1 MGYMLETRGLT
12 KRFGRGD
19 QAQEAVAD
27 VSLHIREGEV
37 YGLLGPNGA
46 GKSTTLKMICG
57 MLRPT
62 AGEILFA
69 GHAWRRE
76 DLYAIGSLI
85 EEAPL
90 YPNLTARE
98 NLRVRTTLLGLPE
111 SRVDEVLAAVGLADT
126 GKKRAGRFS
135 MGMRQ
140 RLGLA
145 LALIA
150 RPRLLVLD
158 EPTNGLDPIG
168 IEELRDQIR
177 GFAAAG
183 TTVIVSSHILSEVQ
197 QMADTIGII
206 YGRGGSGMTGEKGG
220 LLAGLRAEALKS
232 RHAAPVRLAV
242 LMALPMPLLG
252 AMPYRGVQIFSA
264 WNYWYALFLPVSLSL
279 VVACVARADA
289 RTRMR
294 GLLGLGFPLRR
305 AWWAKALWCLAL
317 CTLSNLVVFGI
328 YLAGSA
334 FSSQGLTAAGTLAML
349 LCALA
354 NTVAAAWMIPAGL
367 FLTARLG
374 MLAGIFCPLAV
385 QLVGGF
391 AWSLVPLPQLFPPS
405 ASMVIPTS
413 FIPVLPSG
421 EPLAADMALGGA
433 LAADGMLTLAGLAVC
448 ALAFAALTAAGAAW
462 FARSEE
468 R

>member
-19 QAQEAVAD
+19 QAQDAVAD
-27 VSLHIREGEV
+27 MSLHIREGEV

-111 SRVDEVLAAVGLADT
+111 SRVDEVLAAVDLADT

-197 QMADTIGII
+197 QMADT
-206 YGRGGSGMTGEKGG
+206 GRPSSANRSSPRPPRSPG
-220 LLAGLRAEALKS
+220 REA
-232 RHAAPVRLAV
+232 
-242 LMALPMPLLG
+242 
-252 AMPYRGVQIFSA
+252 
-264 WNYWYALFLPVSLSL
+264 
-279 VVACVARADA
+279 
-289 RTRMR
+289 
-294 GLLGLGFPLRR
+294 
-305 AWWAKALWCLAL
+305 
-317 CTLSNLVVFGI
+317 
-328 YLAGSA
+328 
-334 FSSQGLTAAGTLAML
+334 
-349 LCALA
+349 
-354 NTVAAAWMIPAGL
+354 
-367 FLTARLG
+367 
-374 MLAGIFCPLAV
+374 
-385 QLVGGF
+385 
-391 AWSLVPLPQLFPPS
+391 
-405 ASMVIPTS
+405 
-413 FIPVLPSG
+413 
-421 EPLAADMALGGA
+421 
-433 LAADGMLTLAGLAVC
+433 
-448 ALAFAALTAAGAAW
+448 
-462 FARSEE
+462 
-468 R
+468 

>member
-19 QAQEAVAD
+19 QAQDAVAD

-111 SRVDEVLAAVGLADT
+111 SRIDEVLAAVDLADT

-158 EPTNGLDPIG
+158 EPSAGVDFQGEHLFCELLD
-168 IEELRDQIR
+168 ELRAAK
-177 GFAAAG
+177 GFTQLMVSHDLGMVFHHATHVICLKRHVFAEG
-183 TTVIVSSHILSEVQ
+183 TPDEVLTQ
-197 QMADTIGII
+197 
-206 YGRGGSGMTGEKGG
+206 EN
-220 LLAGLRAEALKS
+220 
-232 RHAAPVRLAV
+232 
-242 LMALPMPLLG
+242 LMALFGMHMGLINPHAPT
-252 AMPYRGVQIFSA
+252 
-264 WNYWYALFLPVSLSL
+264 
-279 VVACVARADA
+279 ADQPKDHHA
-289 RTRMR
+289 
-294 GLLGLGFPLRR
+294 
-305 AWWAKALWCLAL
+305 
-317 CTLSNLVVFGI
+317 
-328 YLAGSA
+328 
-334 FSSQGLTAAGTLAML
+334 
-349 LCALA
+349 
-354 NTVAAAWMIPAGL
+354 
-367 FLTARLG
+367 
-374 MLAGIFCPLAV
+374 
-385 QLVGGF
+385 
-391 AWSLVPLPQLFPPS
+391 
-405 ASMVIPTS
+405 
-413 FIPVLPSG
+413 
-421 EPLAADMALGGA
+421 
-433 LAADGMLTLAGLAVC
+433 
-448 ALAFAALTAAGAAW
+448 
-462 FARSEE
+462 
-468 R
+468 

>member
-19 QAQEAVAD
+19 QAQDAVAD

-76 DLYAIGSLI
+76 
-85 EEAPL
+85 
-90 YPNLTARE
+90 NLTARE

-111 SRVDEVLAAVGLADT
+111 SRVDEVLAAVDLADT

-206 YGRGGSGMTGEKGG
+206 YGG
-220 LLAGLRAEALKS
+220 
-232 RHAAPVRLAV
+232 RLAYED
-242 LMALPMPLLG
+242 ALRPGQDLEE
-252 AMPYRGVQIFSA
+252 
-264 WNYWYALFLPVSLSL
+264 LFMSF
-279 VVACVARADA
+279 CRE
-289 RTRMR
+289 
-294 GLLGLGFPLRR
+294 GRR
-305 AWWAKALWCLAL
+305 AR
-317 CTLSNLVVFGI
+317 GE
-328 YLAGSA
+328 
-334 FSSQGLTAAGTLAML
+334 
-349 LCALA
+349 
-354 NTVAAAWMIPAGL
+354 VAA
-367 FLTARLG
+367 
-374 MLAGIFCPLAV
+374 
-385 QLVGGF
+385 
-391 AWSLVPLPQLFPPS
+391 
-405 ASMVIPTS
+405 
-413 FIPVLPSG
+413 
-421 EPLAADMALGGA
+421 
-433 LAADGMLTLAGLAVC
+433 
-448 ALAFAALTAAGAAW
+448 
-462 FARSEE
+462 
-468 R
+468 

>member
-12 KRFGRGD
+12 MRFGRGD
-19 QAQEAVAD
+19 QAQTAVAD

-69 GHAWRRE
+69 GHPWRRE

-111 SRVDEVLAAVGLADT
+111 SRIDEVLAAVDLADT

-145 LALIA
+145 LALVA

-183 TTVIVSSHILSEVQ
+183 TTVLVSSHILSEVQQMADTIGLVSSHILSEVQ

-206 YGRGGSGMTGEKGG
+206 YRG
-220 LLAGLRAEALKS
+220 
-232 RHAAPVRLAV
+232 RLAYED
-242 LMALPMPLLG
+242 ALRPGQDLEELFMSVCREG
-252 AMPYRGVQIFSA
+252 RRSRGE
-264 WNYWYALFLPVSLSL
+264 
-279 VVACVARADA
+279 
-289 RTRMR
+289 
-294 GLLGLGFPLRR
+294 
-305 AWWAKALWCLAL
+305 
-317 CTLSNLVVFGI
+317 
-328 YLAGSA
+328 
-334 FSSQGLTAAGTLAML
+334 
-349 LCALA
+349 
-354 NTVAAAWMIPAGL
+354 VAA
-367 FLTARLG
+367 
-374 MLAGIFCPLAV
+374 
-385 QLVGGF
+385 
-391 AWSLVPLPQLFPPS
+391 
-405 ASMVIPTS
+405 
-413 FIPVLPSG
+413 
-421 EPLAADMALGGA
+421 
-433 LAADGMLTLAGLAVC
+433 
-448 ALAFAALTAAGAAW
+448 
-462 FARSEE
+462 
-468 R
+468 

>member
-1 MGYMLETRGLT
+1 MLSVAYAQECPLIATGCSPSHANGVQTSSIFSLVMAKITSPGLAFFDLAHCSSNHRGVLVSALHEEPLGNVENLLGRLLRALIACHGHPRPCYRDKHTMSGVRAEKGWRQKSPTAVTASLETRPTMDGEPERQGARARRLGPRARKGKDEPMGYMLETRGLT

-19 QAQEAVAD
+19 QAQDAVAD

-76 DLYAIGSLI
+76 DLYAIGVLI

-111 SRVDEVLAAVGLADT
+111 SRVDEALAAVGLADT

-206 YGRGGSGMTGEKGG
+206 YGG
-220 LLAGLRAEALKS
+220 
-232 RHAAPVRLAV
+232 RLAYED
-242 LMALPMPLLG
+242 ALRPGQDLEE
-252 AMPYRGVQIFSA
+252 
-264 WNYWYALFLPVSLSL
+264 LFMSV
-279 VVACVARADA
+279 CRE
-289 RTRMR
+289 
-294 GLLGLGFPLRR
+294 GRR
-305 AWWAKALWCLAL
+305 AR
-317 CTLSNLVVFGI
+317 GE
-328 YLAGSA
+328 
-334 FSSQGLTAAGTLAML
+334 
-349 LCALA
+349 
-354 NTVAAAWMIPAGL
+354 VAA
-367 FLTARLG
+367 
-374 MLAGIFCPLAV
+374 
-385 QLVGGF
+385 
-391 AWSLVPLPQLFPPS
+391 
-405 ASMVIPTS
+405 
-413 FIPVLPSG
+413 
-421 EPLAADMALGGA
+421 
-433 LAADGMLTLAGLAVC
+433 
-448 ALAFAALTAAGAAW
+448 
-462 FARSEE
+462 
-468 R
+468 